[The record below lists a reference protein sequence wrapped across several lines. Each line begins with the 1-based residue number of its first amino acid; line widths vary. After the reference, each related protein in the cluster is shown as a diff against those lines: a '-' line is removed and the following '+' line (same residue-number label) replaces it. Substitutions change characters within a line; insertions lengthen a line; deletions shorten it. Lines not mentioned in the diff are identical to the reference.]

1 MTDIRKVT
9 VLGTGVLGSQI
20 AFQTAYCG
28 FEVTAFDIN
37 EQALETAKQRFAGL
51 IQAYKADKYPGTENG
66 QAEKAAESIRLS
78 MDLAEAVAEA
88 DLVIEAV
95 PETVEIKKSTYENL
109 AKVAPEKTIFATN
122 SSTMLPSTFME
133 YTGRPEKFL
142 ALHFANHIWRL
153 NTAEVMGTSKTSPE
167 IFDTIV
173 EFAEEIKMVP
183 IKVLKEQPGYV
194 LNSLLV
200 PFLNAG
206 AGLLV
211 KGVADPE
218 TIDKT
223 WRIATGAPLGP
234 FQIYDIVGLN
244 TAYNISAANP
254 SEESQAFAKMLKE
267 QYIDQGKLGR
277 ATGAGFYSYND

>member
-1 MTDIRKVT
+1 MTNIRKVT

-37 EQALETAKQRFAGL
+37 EQALDMAKQRFVRL
-51 IQAYKADKYPGTENG
+51 VEAYKADNYPGAAEG
-66 QAEKAAESIRLS
+66 QGEKAADSIGLT
-78 MDLAEAVAEA
+78 MDLAEAVADA

-95 PETVEIKKSTYENL
+95 PETVDIKKSTYENL
-109 AKVAPEKTIFATN
+109 AKVAPEKTIFVTN

-133 YTGRPEKFL
+133 FTGRPEKFL
-142 ALHFANHIWRL
+142 ALHFANNIWRL

-234 FQIYDIVGLN
+234 FQIYDVVGLN
-244 TAYNISAANP
+244 TAYNISATNP
-254 SEESQAFAKMLKE
+254 SPESQAFAKMLKE

-277 ATGAGFYSYND
+277 ATGAGFYNYND